1 MMSVRRTRAFTL
13 VEVVAA
19 LAVASIA
26 LLSLLSLHL
35 VSISMADRVEAKTQ
49 AIHLAQEKI
58 AETLA
63 QGYPE
68 AGTIAGTI
76 EKNNLHFDWR
86 TQVADLRL
94 PLLSRGRLTGLR
106 TIRVDVTWGRGSG
119 QSHLQ
124 MSTYVADRKVP

>member
-1 MMSVRRTRAFTL
+1 MSVRRTRAFTL

-26 LLSLLSLHL
+26 LLSLLRLHL

-49 AIHLAQEKI
+49 AIHLAQEKM

-68 AGTIAGTI
+68 AGTITGTT

-94 PLLSRGRLTGLR
+94 PSVSQGRLTGLR
-106 TIRVDVTWGRGSG
+106 TIRVDVTWSRGSG

-124 MSTYVADRKVP
+124 MATYVADRRIP